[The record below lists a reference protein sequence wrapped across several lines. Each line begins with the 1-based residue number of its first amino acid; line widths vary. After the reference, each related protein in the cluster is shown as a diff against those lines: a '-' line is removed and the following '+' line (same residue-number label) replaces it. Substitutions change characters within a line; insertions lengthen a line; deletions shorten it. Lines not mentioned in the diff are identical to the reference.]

1 MGFVSNLRF
10 VPQKAV
16 VKNDSSF
23 SVTMNFENVVG
34 APQAVDAINAAVETV
49 QCPSGF
55 NGIQLALTTA
65 NLASTIYSAIKSAKT
80 NK

>member
-1 MGFVSNLRF
+1 MGIVSNLRF

-23 SVTMNFENVVG
+23 SVTLSFENVVG
-34 APQAVDAINAAVETV
+34 APQAVDAINAVVDTV

-55 NGIQLALTTA
+55 NGMQLALTTA
-65 NLASTIYSAIKSAKT
+65 NLASTIYSAIKNAR
-80 NK
+80 